1 MISFASVDI
10 GFEVINVEE
19 VNKMFSVSALFY
31 GCINWRKT
39 GHLLAVLV
47 TVLTD
52 FLNPTHLG
60 SQILF
65 CIQAII
71 NEFT

>member
-1 MISFASVDI
+1 ML
-10 GFEVINVEE
+10 
-19 VNKMFSVSALFY
+19 SVSALLY

-52 FLNPTHLG
+52 FLYPTHLG

>member
-19 VNKMFSVSALFY
+19 VNKMLSVSTLLDD
-31 GCINWRKT
+31 CINWRKT

-47 TVLTD
+47 TELTD
-52 FLNPTHLG
+52 FLYPTHL
-60 SQILF
+60 Q
-65 CIQAII
+65 
-71 NEFT
+71 